1 MRFFTVIMTVLLLF
15 SYSSASEISRS
26 FDVRQVSEIGASE
39 LDKQFTG
46 ELTNTGKSFKA
57 AEEKYKVNALFLAAI
72 AIFESANGTSKK
84 AKRRKNCFGL
94 KGKTF
99 KTIEECID
107 YTAMILASPDGYYY
121 GRKKYTIEK
130 IGKTYAPTWDNP
142 GNKRWIPSVISI
154 MKKIASSARTDG
166 IIKT

>member
-1 MRFFTVIMTVLLLF
+1 MTACLTCF
-15 SYSSASEISRS
+15 GQASEISRA
-26 FDVRQVSEIGASE
+26 FDCREISEIKAEE

-46 ELTNTGKSFKA
+46 VLANTGKNFKE

-72 AIFESANGTSKK
+72 AIFESANGTSPR
-84 AKRRKNCFGL
+84 AKNKKNCFGL

-121 GRKKYTIEK
+121 GRNKFTIEK
-130 IGKTYAPTWDNP
+130 IGKTYAPEWDNP
-142 GNKRWIPSVISI
+142 GNKRWIPAIIAI
-154 MKKIASSARTDG
+154 MKKIAKSSQTSA
-166 IIKT
+166 IIIS

>member
-1 MRFFTVIMTVLLLF
+1 MKKLAVLMALLLVSF
-15 SYSSASEISRS
+15 SSGSEISRS
-26 FDVRQVSEIGASE
+26 FDCREISGIKAEE

-46 ELTNTGKSFKA
+46 VLSNTGKAFKE

-72 AIFESANGTSKK
+72 AIFESANGTSSRARNK
-84 AKRRKNCFGL
+84 KNCFGL

-99 KTIEECID
+99 NTIEDCID

-121 GRKKYTIEK
+121 GRNKFTIEK

-142 GNKRWIPSVISI
+142 GNTRWIPAIITI
-154 MKKIASSARTDG
+154 MKKLQKSCD
-166 IIKT
+166 IIEK